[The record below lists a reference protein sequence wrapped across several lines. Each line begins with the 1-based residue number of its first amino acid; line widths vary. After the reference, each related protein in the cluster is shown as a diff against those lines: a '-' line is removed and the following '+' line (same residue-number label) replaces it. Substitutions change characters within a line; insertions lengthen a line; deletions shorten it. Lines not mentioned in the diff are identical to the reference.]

1 MQAGQ
6 AVSTVGSIPGSI
18 KGSCAWQG
26 KDIQESPSW
35 IVHWTPAQIAEL
47 ETAAD
52 HFAKTGVALENITT
66 ESFPVATL
74 KPFIADVLHE
84 LMQDICDKWF

>member
-1 MQAGQ
+1 MQAGL
-6 AVSTVGSIPGSI
+6 AVNTVGSMPGYI

-47 ETAAD
+47 ESAAD
-52 HFAKTGVALENITT
+52 HFMPNWDCAREHHHRVISSSDPKSIYCRCLA
-66 ESFPVATL
+66 
-74 KPFIADVLHE
+74 
-84 LMQDICDKWF
+84 

>member
-6 AVSTVGSIPGSI
+6 AISTVGSIPGYI

-52 HFAKTGVALENITT
+52 HFAKKRHCTREHHHRVISSSDPKTIYRRCLA
-66 ESFPVATL
+66 
-74 KPFIADVLHE
+74 
-84 LMQDICDKWF
+84 